1 VAKSLLALE
10 TVPKTGHIGIEQ
22 DLTVLDQGHLGRLVI
37 SLQHLN
43 VIAMITK
50 TDVIG
55 TAVIARTEQPEGV
68 HSSPLHCQYSGD
80 ELACP

>member
-1 VAKSLLALE
+1 MAESLLALE
-10 TVPKTGHIGIEQ
+10 TMPKTGHLGIKQ
-22 DLTVLDQGHLGRLVI
+22 NLTVLDQGHLGRLVI

-68 HSSPLHCQYSGD
+68 HSSPLQDQYSGD